1 MTKGQK
7 LEALKTLVRLVERDI
22 EYGRAS
28 EMLAEQGI
36 TDENEQQDMEN
47 WLLWSVQD
55 LITGVLQ

>member
-7 LEALKTLVRLVERDI
+7 LETLKTLVRLVERDI

-47 WLLWSVQD
+47 WLLATVQFLSD
-55 LITGVLQ
+55 VVLQ